1 MLPLPGRT
9 GLARTGEAPY
19 RDRVWNRRRALVGGC
34 LGNAVEWYDFAIYGA
49 FSTVLARVFFPAGE
63 GAALAATFAIFAASF
78 VARLAGAA
86 LIGRRSDHFGRRPA
100 LSLTIAM
107 MAVATTAVAFLPPWS
122 AIGVLAP
129 VSLLLL
135 RLVQGFSTGG
145 ETPSSVAF
153 LVESAPPGQRGRYGG
168 WHTASTAAGLA
179 AGYGVAALFTA
190 VLSPG
195 ALADWGWRVAFVFAA
210 PLGLVARYIRLRLAE
225 TPSFT
230 EVESPR
236 PPHLIGDVLRGRG
249 AGAGRGFVLIAA
261 FAMAFN
267 VWFVF
272 LPNHLAQSGLV
283 SLGQALAFGVAGL
296 LTAAIAAPL
305 AGRLADRHGRRPLL
319 IAATSAIAA
328 FAVPGF
334 ALARGSVIGL
344 LVSDIVMG
352 ALIGSLVVTA
362 FVAELFPTGVRA
374 TGVALT
380 YGVASAVFGGTAP
393 LIATLLTGAGQTW
406 AVPASLAATAL
417 LGLVAAVTARE
428 TAFARLS

>member
-1 MLPLPGRT
+1 VDQVASQT
-9 GLARTGEAPY
+9 
-19 RDRVWNRRRALVGGC
+19 DSRRRALIGGC

-49 FSTVLARVFFPAGE
+49 FSTILARIFFPAGD
-63 GAALAATFAIFAASF
+63 GSALAATFAIFASAF
-78 VARLAGAA
+78 VARLIGAA
-86 LIGRRSDHFGRRPA
+86 VIGRRSDHLGRCPA

-153 LVESAPPGQRGRYGG
+153 LVESAPAGQRGLYGG
-168 WHTASTAAGLA
+168 WHTASTAVGLA
-179 AGYGVAALFTA
+179 SGYGVAAVFTA
-190 VLSPG
+190 VLSAE
-195 ALADWGWRVAFVFAA
+195 ALADWGWRVAFLFAA
-210 PLGLVARYIRLRLAE
+210 PLGLVARYIRRRLAD
-225 TPSFT
+225 TPLFI
-230 EVESPR
+230 EIEAPR
-236 PPHLIGDVLRGRG
+236 PPHLFGDVLRTRG
-249 AGAGRGFVLIAA
+249 AGAGRGFVLVAA

-272 LPNHLAQSGLV
+272 LPNHLTASGMV

-296 LTAAIAAPL
+296 CTAALTAPV
-305 AGRLADRHGRRPLL
+305 AGRLADRFGRRVML
-319 IAATSAIAA
+319 IAGTVAIAA

-393 LIATLLTGAGQTW
+393 LIATLLTDAGNAW

-417 LGLVAAVTARE
+417 LALTAAVTARE
-428 TAFARLS
+428 TAFNRLS

>member
-1 MLPLPGRT
+1 MLLRADRT
-9 GLARTGEAPY
+9 GLARAGEETY
-19 RDRVWNRRRALVGGC
+19 RDHVWNRRRALVGGS

-49 FSTVLARVFFPAGE
+49 FSTVLARTFFPAGDRS
-63 GAALAATFAIFAASF
+63 ALAATFAIFAAAF
-78 VARLAGAA
+78 IARLIGAA
-86 LIGRRSDHFGRRPA
+86 VIGRRSDHRGRRPA

-107 MAVATTAVAFLPPWS
+107 MAVATTAVAFLPPWA

-129 VSLLLL
+129 ISLLLL

-153 LVESAPPGQRGRYGG
+153 LVESAPDGQRGSYGG

-179 AGYGVAALFTA
+179 GGYGVAALFTA
-190 VLSPG
+190 ALSAE
-195 ALADWGWRVAFVFAA
+195 ALADWGWRVAFLLAA
-210 PLGLVARYIRLRLAE
+210 PLGLVARYIRRRLAE
-225 TPSFT
+225 TPLFT
-230 EVESPR
+230 DVESPR
-236 PPHLIGDVLRGRG
+236 PPRLIADVLRTRG
-249 AGAGRGFVLIAA
+249 GAAGRGFVLIAA

-267 VWFVF
+267 LWFVF
-272 LPNHLAQSGLV
+272 LPNHLATSGLV

-296 LTAAIAAPL
+296 LTAALVAPA
-305 AGRLADRHGRRPLL
+305 AGRLADRLGRRVVL
-319 IAATSAIAA
+319 IAGMLAVAA

-334 ALARGSVIGL
+334 ALARGSVLGL
-344 LVSDIVMG
+344 LLSDIVMG

-362 FVAELFPTGVRA
+362 FVAELFPTSVRA

-393 LIATLLTGAGQTW
+393 LIATLLANAGKAW
-406 AVPASLAATAL
+406 AVPATLAVTAL
-417 LGLVAAVTARE
+417 LGLAAAVTARE